1 MVLLSISLLC
11 NRWMRQ
17 QDTNVTN
24 RTKPKCKQ
32 QVMDSH
38 EACHDVSEAGSCY
51 WVVHL
56 QHSEEWLDG
65 DQPLPASSS
74 AQGMQSQPVT
84 GLTRYRT
91 ASQIARCLFLG
102 WVQWLC
108 ALVFSYWKH
117 LGRCEV
123 SVLEPEHTL
132 SPDTVPHLREAVST
146 LSRGAGAAQLHC
158 SHKGVRL
165 YKCHLNTS
173 YWSH

>member
-65 DQPLPASSS
+65 DQSLPASSS
-74 AQGMQSQPVT
+74 AQGIQSQPVT

-117 LGRCEV
+117 LGRCE
-123 SVLEPEHTL
+123 EHLCLCLSLSTRCPLTL
-132 SPDTVPHLREAVST
+132 CLTSERLCLPSAERLGLHSCTAVI
-146 LSRGAGAAQLHC
+146 
-158 SHKGVRL
+158 KV
-165 YKCHLNTS
+165 
-173 YWSH
+173 